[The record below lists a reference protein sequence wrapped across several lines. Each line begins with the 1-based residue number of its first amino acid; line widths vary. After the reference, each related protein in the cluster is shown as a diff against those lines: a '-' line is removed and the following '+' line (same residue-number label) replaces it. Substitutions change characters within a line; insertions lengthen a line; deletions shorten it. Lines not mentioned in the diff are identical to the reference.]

1 MESTIYVIIY
11 LFILLHILG
20 IYWTVKKNPIV
31 DFSGIISKAAIK
43 VLAESDEQEVVR
55 EIQEFYADFFAIG
68 PQLFSLN
75 LEKPVHGRH
84 PQLLYFKQTS

>member
-1 MESTIYVIIY
+1 MESTTYVIID
-11 LFILLHILG
+11 LFYTWFGFSKFTNCALSYIDIL
-20 IYWTVKKNPIV
+20 

-68 PQLFSLN
+68 SHLFSLN
-75 LEKPVHGRH
+75 LEKPIHGRH
-84 PQLLYFKQTS
+84 T